1 MSVDERL
8 SRIAVVLDHPKNVV
22 NIGGVL
28 RVMKNF
34 GMTDL
39 RLVNPDEFD
48 AYRLEGIA
56 HRTLD
61 LIEACTMPRGEGKV
75 E

>member
-8 SRIAVVLDHPKNVV
+8 SRIAIVLDHPKDVV

-34 GMTDL
+34 VMTDL
-39 RLVNPDEFD
+39 RLVNPDVFD
-48 AYRLEGIA
+48 AYRLEGIVRDVRYDVA
-56 HRTLD
+56 LRS
-61 LIEACTMPRGEGKV
+61 
-75 E
+75 